1 MADEP
6 RDLVLDHLRAIRSDV
21 GALRDDMREVKG
33 RLNAVEDIVAA
44 LVAADTRMQHSLDR
58 LSDRTERIA
67 RRLGLIDEPA

>member
-21 GALRDDMREVKG
+21 GALREDMREVKG
-33 RLNAVEDIVAA
+33 RLSAVEDIVAA

-58 LSDRTERIA
+58 LSDRTERIE
-67 RRLGLIDEPA
+67 RRLGLIDQPA

>member
-21 GALRDDMREVKG
+21 GALRDDMRGVKG
-33 RLNAVEDIVAA
+33 HLNAVEDIVAA

-58 LSDRTERIA
+58 LSDRTERIE
-67 RRLGLIDEPA
+67 RRLG